1 MKFNQIQA
9 ISQQLTVLIS
19 RYSAKKFEKLKKYS
33 WFFKK
38 SLGESTI
45 KVNDIEAMYE
55 ANNSV
60 KNVLLSQKIEKIE
73 KKLWLF

>member
-1 MKFNQIQA
+1 MKFNQIKA

-33 WFFKK
+33 GFFKK

-73 KKLWLF
+73 KKL